1 MKTFKKIYVEITNK
15 CNLFCS
21 FCPGTKR
28 PGKFLDAAEFS
39 HILKEIKPH
48 TDFIYFHLMGEPLLH
63 PNLFEFIEMAAA
75 EGLKVCLTTNGTL
88 LKRNEAQLLKV
99 LSYSAEASNGA
110 RSASSPIHKISI
122 SIQSREANSKDA
134 FLNYDTYLEECFE
147 FGKLAEGK
155 TIIAYR
161 LWNEGGEN
169 KDNERIEELMHQYF
183 TQEWVRDHNSYAIG
197 NRIFL
202 ELGDK
207 FDWPSPDAPY
217 IYGGPSENNERDTQ
231 GERAAS
237 KEIKEEYYCYALKD
251 QIGILSDGTVVPCCL
266 DAEGQLSLG
275 NIFEASLSEIIN
287 SPRATAIKEAFK
299 NRRAAE
305 DLCKRCGYASRFTK

>member
-1 MKTFKKIYVEITNK
+1 MKTYTKMKTFKKIYVEITNK
-15 CNLFCS
+15 CNLSCS

-63 PNLFEFIEMAAA
+63 PHFFEFIDMAAA
-75 EGLKVCLTTNGTL
+75 EGLKVCITTNGTL
-88 LKRNEAQLLKV
+88 LKKNEMQLLQR
-99 LSYSAEASNGA
+99 LAGSSAGS
-110 RSASSPIHKISI
+110 IHKISI
-122 SIQSREANSKDA
+122 SIQAMEANSVCLDSPSSMRTDA
-134 FLNYDTYLEECFE
+134 SNSASINQNSTKYDFSNYLQDCFE
-147 FGKLAEGK
+147 FGKFAEGK

-169 KDNERIEELMHQYF
+169 KENGAIIELMHQYF
-183 TQEWVRDHNSYAIG
+183 TQEWVKDHNSYAIG

-207 FDWPSPDAPY
+207 FDWPSPDADCIP
-217 IYGGPSENNERDTQ
+217 
-231 GERAAS
+231 
-237 KEIKEEYYCYALKD
+237 KEEYYCYALKD

-275 NIFEASLSEIIN
+275 NIFETPLEEIIN
-287 SPRATAIKEAFK
+287 SPRAVSIKEAFK